1 MLAGDVTKTGAI
13 RKARLTALQITN
25 THGALNAL
33 LDIVGHE
40 DKTNFYDFRELGSG
54 GPLVQKISE
63 GDQDDVLDAL

>member
-1 MLAGDVTKTGAI
+1 MVASNATEIGWI

-25 THGALNAL
+25 TDWVLSAL

-40 DKTNFYDFRELGSG
+40 DKTSFYDFRELGSA
-54 GPLVQKISE
+54 GPMVQKITE